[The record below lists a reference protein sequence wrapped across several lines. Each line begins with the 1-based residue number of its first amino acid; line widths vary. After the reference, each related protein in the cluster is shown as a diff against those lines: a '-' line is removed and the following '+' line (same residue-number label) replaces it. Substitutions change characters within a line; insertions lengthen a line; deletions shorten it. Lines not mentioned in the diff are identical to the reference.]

1 MRGVTGVSRRKSKKG
16 KDGNVYG
23 NVTVSIPVIT

>member
-1 MRGVTGVSRRKSKKG
+1 MDMVTFTA

-23 NVTVSIPVIT
+23 NVTHILNKVEYVSYT

>member
-1 MRGVTGVSRRKSKKG
+1 MVIVTFTA

-23 NVTVSIPVIT
+23 HVTHILNKAEYVSYS